1 MFLTMGISLYAT
13 RLILNALGSTDYGI
27 FNLIAGVIAMLSF
40 LNNAM
45 ATSTQRFLSF
55 YQGKND
61 LDMQRSV
68 FANSLLLHLVIGVVL
83 VAILEIAGLFL
94 FDNFLNIP
102 AERIG
107 SAKTIYHFMSGTVFF
122 TVFAVPFNGSLIA
135 HENMAWVAVVNI
147 VESLLRLA
155 TALFLASAAG
165 DRLIIYAIFT
175 MLVAIASFIL
185 YAVYCYLKYP
195 ECRINHVGSLVNRGL
210 MKELTSFAGWN
221 LFGSL
226 CSVGRNQGLAVLLNL
241 SFGTV
246 INAAYG
252 ISNQVSGQL
261 AFFSSTM
268 LRAVNPQIMKSEGA
282 NDRERMLRLSMI
294 ASKFGFFMM
303 AILAI
308 PCIFEMK
315 AILAFWLK
323 TVPDYTVIFCQLSLI
338 NICAN
343 QLTIGLQSAI
353 QAVGKVKVYQII
365 VGSTLLLNLPIA
377 YVLLRT
383 GFQPYSVM
391 WVSIATELI
400 ACGFRIVLLQK
411 LASMSVRE
419 YFRNVLSKE
428 VIPTLAAIAT
438 AATCTTYIVH
448 EWRPLFT
455 IAASAT
461 ACIAGILLAGLCKDE
476 KAIIT
481 KLISKILSFPKAKQ
495 LAKTIS

>member
-55 YQGKND
+55 YQGKKD

-68 FANSLLLHLVIGVVL
+68 FANSLLLHFFIGVTL
-83 VAILEIAGLFL
+83 VVILEIAGLFL

-107 SAKTIYHFMSGTVFF
+107 AAKTIYHFMSGTVFF

-135 HENMAWVAVVNI
+135 HENMLWVAVVNI

-155 TALFLASAAG
+155 TALFLIAATG
-165 DRLIIYAIFT
+165 DRLVTYAIFT
-175 MLVAIASFIL
+175 MLVAIVSFIL
-185 YAVYCYLKYP
+185 YAAYCYRKYP
-195 ECRINHVGSLVNRGL
+195 ECRISRVGSLINRGL

-315 AILAFWLK
+315 AILTFWLK
-323 TVPDYTVIFCQLSLI
+323 TVPDYTVVFCQLSLI

-377 YVLLRT
+377 YILLRT
-383 GFQPYSVM
+383 GFPPYSVM
-391 WVSIATELI
+391 WISIATELI
-400 ACGFRIVLLQK
+400 ACGFRIILLQK

-428 VIPTLAAIAT
+428 VIPTLAAMAM

-448 EWRPLFT
+448 EWRPLLT
-455 IAASAT
+455 IAGSGT

-476 KAIIT
+476 KAILT
-481 KLISKILSFPKAKQ
+481 KLISKILSFPKTKQ